1 MGNLADRV
9 NRHRV
14 PAAVPR
20 EVQVAGDC
28 LLSSHRNR
36 ARTSCLTRDG
46 NCREIRKID
55 HSFPYILYIDG

>member
-28 LLSSHRNR
+28 LLPSHRNR

-46 NCREIRKID
+46 N
-55 HSFPYILYIDG
+55 